1 MPERES
7 SIELAISG
15 KICGTCGLDSQAQG
29 GCAGHD
35 NVIKVAPK
43 VGDLF
48 EGRFLLTDLIA
59 AGGMGVV
66 FKARQQ
72 ELNRT
77 VAIKMLQVTNAS
89 ATSVRRFQQ
98 EAQALA
104 NLQHPNIVGVSE
116 LGVSEQSMPYMVME
130 YLDAIG
136 LDRLIAETRQL
147 RLNQAINIFLQVCEG
162 LHYVHAHG
170 ILHRDMKPSNI
181 MLMQP
186 IDENPRV
193 KLVDFGIAKI
203 IDSTLSKSL
212 TQTGEVFGSP
222 LYMSPEQAKGLP
234 VDERSDIYSVGC
246 LMYEALTGIPPLNGQ
261 SVIEI
266 VMKVVSEVPKP
277 INAVARGVKYPNALE
292 AIVSKLLEKDPNDRY
307 QSIVDVQMALK
318 NLSDAS
324 RTWYHVDVP
333 KIRTKRDR
341 VWAFALAAFLVITV
355 VLNVCIT
362 KGLDRREMPKMSS
375 DDGMQAGAHIMEKA
389 VNTDPASVVDLSL
402 VDNHE
407 GEIFTFPVGKIS
419 PKQYHLI
426 KNRADKY
433 VTAFKVDTTTHLQ
446 DDAIANIGD
455 FPLISLDLNHSDIT
469 SKSIQTISR
478 IHTLEELNLANIK
491 LTRLDWQML
500 ASLTHLRVLNVHKT
514 KLNDESI
521 ELFKDFTRLTRL
533 DISDNRKF
541 TDAGLR
547 QLVALKL
554 PIVKLDL
561 AQTGITDEGLPVLAQ
576 MPDLTELWL
585 TDTDITDDGIAAVNS
600 IPNLRALNLRN
611 TRISDK
617 GLCAIHAPRL
627 LKLWLGDK
635 QSFSQ
640 AAVRQFHNFNTD
652 CVIVTPA
659 QEDDPQINF

>member
-1 MPERES
+1 MES
-7 SIELAISG
+7 SIELAVSG
-15 KICGTCGLDSQAQG
+15 KICGICGLNSHALG
-29 GCAGHD
+29 GCPGHD
-35 NVIKVAPK
+35 NVIVVVPK

-48 EGRFLLTDLIA
+48 EGRFLLTEMIA

-77 VAIKMLQVTNAS
+77 VAIKMLQVANAS
-89 ATSVRRFQQ
+89 GTMVRRFQQ

-116 LGVSEQSMPYMVME
+116 LGVSSQSMPYMVME

-136 LDRLIAETRQL
+136 LDRLIAETKQL

-162 LHYVHAHG
+162 LHYVHSHG

-181 MLMQP
+181 MLMLP

-203 IDSTLSKSL
+203 IDSAISKSL

-307 QSIVDVQMALK
+307 QSIEEVHEALQ

-324 RTWYHVDVP
+324 RTWYHVQVP
-333 KIRTKRDR
+333 TIKTKRDR
-341 VWAFALAAFLVITV
+341 AWALALAAFLVITV
-355 VLNVCIT
+355 ALNVCIT
-362 KGLDRREMPKMSS
+362 KALERREMPTLSN
-375 DDGMQAGAHIMEKA
+375 DDGMQAGARIMEKA
-389 VNTDPASVVDLSL
+389 VNTDPGAVVDLSL

-407 GEIFTFPVGKIS
+407 GEVFTFPVGKIS

-433 VTAFKVDTTTHLQ
+433 VTTFKVDNSTKLE
-446 DDAIANIGD
+446 DEAIADIGD

-469 SKSIQTISR
+469 SKSIDTISR
-478 IHTLEELNLANIK
+478 IHTLEELNLADIK
-491 LTRLDWQML
+491 LTPHDWQKL
-500 ASLTHLRVLNVHKT
+500 VSLTHLRILNVHNT
-514 KLNDESI
+514 KLRDESI
-521 ELFKDFTRLTRL
+521 ALFRAFPRLTRL
-533 DISDNRKF
+533 DISNNRKV
-541 TDAGLR
+541 TDAGIE
-547 QLVALKL
+547 QLVDLKL
-554 PIVKLDL
+554 PIIKLDL
-561 AQTGITDEGLPVLAQ
+561 AKTGLTNKSLPVLAQ
-576 MPDLTELWL
+576 MPDLSELWL
-585 TDTDITDDGIAAVNS
+585 TETDITDDGIAAVNS
-600 IPNLRALNLRN
+600 MPNLRALNLRA
-611 TRISDK
+611 TKITDK
-617 GLCAIHAPRL
+617 GLCAIHAPKL
-627 LKLWLGDK
+627 LKLWLGDN

-640 AAVRQFHNFNTD
+640 AGVRQFHNCNPD

-659 QEDDPQINF
+659 QEDDPQMMF